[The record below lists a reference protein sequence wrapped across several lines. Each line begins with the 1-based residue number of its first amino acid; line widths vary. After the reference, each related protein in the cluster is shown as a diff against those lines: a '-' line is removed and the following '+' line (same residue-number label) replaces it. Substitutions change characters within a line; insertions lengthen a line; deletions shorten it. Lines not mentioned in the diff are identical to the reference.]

1 MFYQR
6 QLIRVKT
13 NRRARLFLWIKSWN
27 RLHFLPVEI
36 HVTNRSWANVQGVE
50 QNQQGRLVT
59 QQNPRNNFT
68 LWSFYWFC
76 FFFFFLI
83 SEVLFKSI
91 LSLYFGVLM
100 GFWLHYIGK
109 CSKLF
114 CPHSV
119 IGLKWKCLWRKDKQ
133 REICRVYCAWLPRSV
148 DVVFHQE
155 QKQIFLKERGGRK
168 KTSPD
173 IRYYADSGWGEPEP
187 STLSWKNTSTLL

>member
-1 MFYQR
+1 MYK
-6 QLIRVKT
+6 VWNKT
-13 NRRARLFLWIKSWN
+13 SRAVW
-27 RLHFLPVEI
+27 LHNKIPEI
-36 HVTNRSWANVQGVE
+36 ILLCEASTDSV
-50 QNQQGRLVT
+50 
-59 QQNPRNNFT
+59 
-68 LWSFYWFC
+68 
-76 FFFFFLI
+76 FFFFLI